1 MSNKLIFTSAAE
13 AEAAFYDAITK
24 SDLEALMAVW
34 SEDEE
39 VVCVHPDNPRL
50 VGLAAV
56 RESWRLL
63 FSGNVKISVRT
74 SHCVVTANAQ
84 LEVHNVVEHI
94 AVEGEKRLQ
103 PPMIATN
110 VYIRGPLGWRL
121 VTHHASAAPD
131 SPHAARPDAPRI
143 VH

>member
-1 MSNKLIFTSAAE
+1 MSTKSIFTSATE
-13 AEAAFYDAITK
+13 AEAAFYEALAK
-24 SDLEALMAVW
+24 SDLDAMMAVW

-56 RESWRLL
+56 RESWRQL
-63 FSGNVKISVRT
+63 FAGNVKLNVRT
-74 SHCVVTANAQ
+74 SHSVVTANMQ
-84 LEVHNVVEHI
+84 LEVHSVIEHL

-103 PPMIATN
+103 PPIIATN
-110 VYIRGPLGWRL
+110 VFMRGPLGWRL
-121 VTHHASAAPD
+121 VMHHASAGPD
-131 SPHAARPDAPRI
+131 SPHARPDALRI